1 MGKKDK
7 KAYQAYLNAHKGKG
21 SSGNSFLSTNTN
33 KSKKEV
39 KKRVKAVRKSTP
51 KKSGS
56 QAYREYQ
63 NIHSGNGSTGNT
75 FLSTNT
81 NKSKKEVKRRVQSV
95 STPSTSSQR
104 DSYEARKK
112 AANSYLNRER
122 SSTSR
127 LGTTFQGTRETAKYN
142 PEKRERQQS
151 IEKKRREGI
160 QAVENRYAKTSSPS
174 KLHDG
179 VMSEQQTEPVHEKQV
194 KIENEVTEQNRQR
207 AKDYME
213 QESSGQKQHEG
224 KFNGTKNANQ
234 QEAVRGMA
242 EVKKN
247 NQDRIEAEKA
257 RKNLQ
262 AKQTC

>member
-7 KAYQAYLNAHKGKG
+7 KAYEAYLKAHKGKG
-21 SSGNSFLSTNTN
+21 SSGNSFLAINTN

-39 KKRVKAVRKSTP
+39 SKRVKEVKKSTP

-56 QAYREYQ
+56 QAYKEYQ

-75 FLSTNT
+75 FQSTNA

-95 STPSTSSQR
+95 STTSTSQR
-104 DSYEARKK
+104 DSYESRKK

-127 LGTTFQGTRETAKYN
+127 LGNTFQGTRETAKYN
-142 PEKRERQQS
+142 PEKRERQQA
-151 IEKKRREGI
+151 IEKQRRDGI
-160 QAVENRYAKTSSPS
+160 KAVENRYSKSTSPS

-179 VMSEQQTEPVHEKQV
+179 VMSEQQTEPIHE
-194 KIENEVTEQNRQR
+194 NRQR

-224 KFNGTKNANQ
+224 KFNGTKTASCSWNG
-234 QEAVRGMA
+234 RG
-242 EVKKN
+242 
-247 NQDRIEAEKA
+247 
-257 RKNLQ
+257 
-262 AKQTC
+262 

>member
-7 KAYQAYLNAHKGKG
+7 KAYEAYLKAHKGKG

-39 KKRVKAVRKSTP
+39 KKRVKEVRKSTH

-75 FLSTNT
+75 FQSTNA

-127 LGTTFQGTRETAKYN
+127 LGTTFQATRETAKYD
-142 PEKRERQQS
+142 PGKRERQQS

-160 QAVENRYAKTSSPS
+160 QAV
-174 KLHDG
+174 
-179 VMSEQQTEPVHEKQV
+179 
-194 KIENEVTEQNRQR
+194 
-207 AKDYME
+207 
-213 QESSGQKQHEG
+213 
-224 KFNGTKNANQ
+224 
-234 QEAVRGMA
+234 
-242 EVKKN
+242 
-247 NQDRIEAEKA
+247 
-257 RKNLQ
+257 
-262 AKQTC
+262 